1 MTLSIKDVE
10 HVAKLARLELTE
22 GDKQRFTNQLT
33 NILGYIEKLSE
44 IDTANV
50 EPMMHAVPDENV
62 VRQDIVIESTSH
74 DEIMQNA
81 PEKEGNFFKVKKV
94 IE

>member
-22 GDKQRFTNQLT
+22 QDKNKFTNQLA
-33 NILGYIEKLSE
+33 NILGYIEKLNE
-44 IDTANV
+44 IDTSKV
-50 EPMMHAVPDENV
+50 EPMMHSISDENV
-62 VRQDIVIESTSH
+62 VRQDTAITSISH

>member
-10 HVAKLARLELTE
+10 HVAKLARLELSE
-22 GDKQRFTNQLT
+22 QEKQKFTNQLA

-44 IDTANV
+44 IDTQKV
-50 EPMMHAVPDENV
+50 EPMMHSVSDENV
-62 VRQDIVIESTSH
+62 IRQDITMLSTPH
-74 DEIMQNA
+74 LEIMQNA